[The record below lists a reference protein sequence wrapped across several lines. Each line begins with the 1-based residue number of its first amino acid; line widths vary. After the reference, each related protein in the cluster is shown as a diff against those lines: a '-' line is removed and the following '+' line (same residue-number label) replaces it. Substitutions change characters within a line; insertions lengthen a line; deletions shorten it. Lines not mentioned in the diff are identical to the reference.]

1 LSFARLARATA
12 ITATILVKPE
22 MPNDGLSKAKRA
34 ELMGHLAELDLL
46 IEDQTAHVKVA
57 TEMGWLVPVLA
68 VRLERLK
75 QTRQLYLSA
84 LQYLLGEQIRDDDP
98 GDLPPQR

>member
-1 LSFARLARATA
+1 
-12 ITATILVKPE
+12 
-22 MPNDGLSKAKRA
+22 MPNEGLSRAKRA
-34 ELMGHLAELDLL
+34 ELMAHLAELDLL

-75 QTRQLYLSA
+75 ESRRLYLSA
-84 LQYLLGEQIRDDDP
+84 LKHLLGEDVGDDEP
-98 GDLPPQR
+98 GNSR